1 MTPTVPET
9 PEAAIELLGEL
20 RHAAGTIFRALDT
33 DGDGILTAEDID
45 AAPERLRELDL
56 NGDSRL
62 TEDEIGGPTWLP
74 GWVRSSAIVRLL
86 DADGDLVIT
95 ADDIADASERIR
107 TLDRDGD
114 GQVTEDDDQPKPPP
128 ARAAYFGGPLG
139 TITLLNQL
147 HRYLPEADGPIMP
160 GDDPRQET
168 SPRLLYEAANAGD
181 VQDSRINQL
190 LSATGEVLHEWPAIQ
205 HVPEGTTS
213 QLLPDG
219 RNLRSSAPG
228 NWLQHA
234 PFPVGAHG
242 TIELVDPDGTVVW
255 TYTILEPGVR
265 VLHHDVEPLPNG
277 NILATVY
284 QSMSF
289 DEAESIGWVRQ
300 QTDTLL
306 KPPPLRKFWTERI
319 IEIQP
324 DLTTGSAE
332 IVWEWNSLDHVIQN
346 VDPAKPNYGELGPDC
361 RKLDLNYTQ
370 YADFFFCMGQIFH
383 VNAVSYDADHDQIL
397 LGSAMHDELWIIDH
411 SSTTEEARGEAGD
424 LLYRFGNPS
433 AHGAGPYETKTLYWQ
448 HDPHW
453 LRADRPRTGDVLIFN
468 NGARRL
474 ADGSPNPDEKGMGF
488 GHAYTEL
495 LEVRFPRAADGSY
508 TWAADDPLNGAEITW
523 SYNRDNSRGL
533 FSPFMSSAQR
543 TPNGN
548 TLVVQGYDKRIR
560 ELTPEGDTVLD
571 YRLGGPG
578 RIYRVL
584 PYAAD
589 DPAIKALDL

>member
-1 MTPTVPET
+1 MTT
-9 PEAAIELLGEL
+9 PLPDNVDDAIALLQELK
-20 RHAAGTIFRALDT
+20 RAAGTIFRVLDT
-33 DGDGILTAEDID
+33 DGDGVLSAAEID
-45 AAPERLRELDL
+45 AAPERLLTLDL
-56 NGDSRL
+56 NGDGQL
-62 TEDEIGGPTWLP
+62 TEDEIGGPTRLP
-74 GWVRSSAIVRLL
+74 GWARRSAIVRVL

-95 ADDIADASERIR
+95 ADDIADAPARLR
-107 TLDRDGD
+107 TLDPRGT
-114 GQVTEDDDQPKPPP
+114 GQVTADDDQPPPNP
-128 ARAAYFGGPLG
+128 VMAAYMGGPLG
-139 TITLLNQL
+139 TIRLLDQL
-147 HRYLPEADGPIMP
+147 HRYLPESAGPIMP
-160 GDDPRQET
+160 GQDERQDP
-168 SPRLLYEAANAGD
+168 SPRLLYEAANAQD

-190 LSATGEVLHEWPAIQ
+190 LSATGEVLHEWPAVQ

-228 NWLQHA
+228 NWLHHRS
-234 PFPVGAHG
+234 FPVGAHG

-255 TYTILEPGVR
+255 SYTVLEPGVR
-265 VLHHDVEPLPNG
+265 VLHHDVEPLPSG

-284 QSMSF
+284 ESMSF
-289 DEAESIGWVRQ
+289 DEAEAIGWIRQ

-306 KPPPLRKFWTERI
+306 RPPPLRRLWTERI
-319 IEIQP
+319 IEIEP
-324 DLTTGSAE
+324 DLETGDARV
-332 IVWEWNSLDHVIQN
+332 VWEWDSRDHLIQN
-346 VDPAKPNYGELGPDC
+346 VDPAKPHYGEITPDC

-383 VNAVSYDADHDQIL
+383 VNAISYDAEHDQIL

-411 SSTTEEARGEAGD
+411 STTTQEARGDAGD

-433 AHGAGPYETKTLYWQ
+433 AHGAGPYESKTLYWQ

-474 ADGSPNPDEKGMGF
+474 ADGTPNPKETGMGF
-488 GHAYTEL
+488 GQAYTEL
-495 LEVRFPRAADGSY
+495 LEVKFPRGDDGTYAWS
-508 TWAADDPLNGAEITW
+508 TGDPLNGAEITW
-523 SYNRDNSRGL
+523 SYNRDNTRGL

-543 TPNGN
+543 MPNGN
-548 TLVVQGYDKRIR
+548 TYVCQGYDKRIR
-560 ELTPEGDTVLD
+560 EFTPEGDTVLD

-584 PYAAD
+584 PYAPD
-589 DPAIKALDL
+589 DPALAAFT